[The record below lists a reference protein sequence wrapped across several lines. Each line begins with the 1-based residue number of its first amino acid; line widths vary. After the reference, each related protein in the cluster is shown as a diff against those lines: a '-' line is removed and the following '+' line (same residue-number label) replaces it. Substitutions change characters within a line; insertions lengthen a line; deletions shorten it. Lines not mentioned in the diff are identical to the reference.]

1 MLVSLNNKK
10 VELKL
15 VTEEHLELLMN
26 WRNSEVVSKSLF
38 TSTHLTME
46 DQLKWYERYK
56 NDKTQIRWIIYS
68 DGKPIG
74 TTYLTD
80 IDHVNKR
87 CESGWFIPDKEDRD
101 MNMALTIRWNVFDYV
116 FDTLGF
122 HRQYG
127 YILAENK
134 GVVRFL
140 RVGGFDIE
148 GTMKDHVFKDGKFQ
162 DVVVAGITKDVWY
175 SRKEQFQYEKI
186 YMEERT

>member
-1 MLVSLNNKK
+1 MIVNLDKK

-15 VTEEHLELLMN
+15 VGKEHLELLMN
-26 WRNSEVVSKSLF
+26 WRNSETVSQALF

-46 DQLKWYERYK
+46 DQLRWYEKYK
-56 NDKTQIRWIIYS
+56 NDRGQIRWIILS

-80 IDHVNKR
+80 IDTINKR
-87 CESGWFIPDKEDRD
+87 CESGWFIPDREDRS
-101 MNMALTIRWNVFDYV
+101 MNLALTIRWNIFDYV
-116 FDTLGF
+116 FDTLKL

-148 GTMKDHVFKDGKFQ
+148 GTMKEHVFKDGKYH
-162 DVVVAGITKDVWY
+162 DVIVAGITKEIWQD
-175 SRKEQFQYEKI
+175 RKQQFQYKKI
-186 YMEERT
+186 YIEER